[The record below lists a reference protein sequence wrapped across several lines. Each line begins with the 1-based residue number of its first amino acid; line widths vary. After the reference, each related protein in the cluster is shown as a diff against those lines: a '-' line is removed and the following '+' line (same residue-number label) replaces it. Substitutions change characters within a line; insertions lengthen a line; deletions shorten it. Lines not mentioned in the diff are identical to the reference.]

1 VKDATGNLDRVD
13 LQLSK
18 MGKEFIQMTG
28 NDENAF
34 EFNKRGGVG
43 AISVTANIAPKLCA
57 DFQKLSISNSDDAL
71 KEAKKLDDILQPVHD
86 AMFVESNPSP
96 VKFAAKLMNLCDD
109 EVRLPL
115 VKVTNNT
122 KVIVKNALELAKL
135 I

>member
-1 VKDATGNLDRVD
+1 
-13 LQLSK
+13 

-43 AISVTANIAPKLCA
+43 AISVTANIAPKLCS
-57 DFQKLSISNSDDAL
+57 DFQKLSVSKNENDLI
-71 KEAKKLDDILQPVHD
+71 EAKKLDNILQPVHD

-96 VKFAAKLMNLCDD
+96 VKFGAKLMNLCDD
-109 EVRLPL
+109 QVRLPL
-115 VKVTNNT
+115 VKVTDVAKT
-122 KVIVKNALELAKL
+122 IIKKALESAKL